1 MIYVLDLDG
10 TLIDSS
16 IRHGELLR
24 DILNKYN
31 INCSVNFENEY
42 LEFKRNGGSTF
53 YYLQDVMG
61 LSKVL
66 CTEIS
71 RKWIEHIEDWK
82 WLLKDILYD
91 DALPFLNRISKENT
105 IVYLSS
111 RQSITNLFKEL
122 NSLCIDRFAKEIFVS
137 NPLDGYKGKE
147 HYLKE
152 IKHMYQD
159 KIVVIGDTEVDAKAA
174 NSENCEF
181 IAINRGF
188 RSVIFWNQIGIRSFD
203 SLDKLR

>member
-91 DALPFLNRISKENT
+91 DALPFLNRISN
-105 IVYLSS
+105 
-111 RQSITNLFKEL
+111 
-122 NSLCIDRFAKEIFVS
+122 
-137 NPLDGYKGKE
+137 
-147 HYLKE
+147 
-152 IKHMYQD
+152 
-159 KIVVIGDTEVDAKAA
+159 
-174 NSENCEF
+174 
-181 IAINRGF
+181 
-188 RSVIFWNQIGIRSFD
+188 
-203 SLDKLR
+203 